1 MLAKI
6 TYLKGDISYVE
17 AQGKL
22 DIYSAPDYVE
32 DIKEHMNK
40 KFTKELILEFSKITF
55 IASIGLRAILE
66 LYKIM
71 QERKGT
77 LKLKNVNK
85 DVLFAFKISGFDK
98 FLIIEND
105 FDNIEETWYKD
116 SGFLW
121 RL

>member
-105 FDNIEETWYKD
+105 SDNIEET
-116 SGFLW
+116 
-121 RL
+121 